1 MASITTRKN
10 GSRFIT
16 FHNARGEPQY
26 ITLGKVPKRYAEAV
40 KVRVED
46 LASAKLHGHA
56 PADDTLRWLR
66 DLDDHVYGKLAAVG
80 LVAPRQALTLGAWVM
95 QYLDERKGELKAESH
110 RKLGQTL
117 DKLVGRPKTADRD
130 AVKGYFDPDV
140 PLRQLT
146 PQDAAEWR
154 QWLRSQGLS
163 EAAIKTHIGNA
174 KTIMRE
180 AVRRKLI
187 EDDPFQHLKSG
198 PTPSRYTRY
207 VTPDEIAR
215 IIDACPNAE
224 WKLLFGL
231 ARYAGLRIPSE
242 SHLLTWA
249 DVDWE
254 RGRLTVRSPK
264 TERYAGHEQRLVP
277 VTPNLMKLLLDR
289 FTECGEDDQ
298 HLVTIRGQ
306 GRIMRTVRAVCARA
320 GVELWARL
328 WQTLRQSCEKEW
340 AMTFPQYA
348 VSKWIGH
355 SITVSGRHY
364 ANDVP
369 DELFRRAA
377 GVPAVDPNSDPNS
390 AQRNAQR
397 NRALLGGNE
406 RKRKTTAAQGDDRNS
421 LGFKDFPEF
430 SVSPCSTG
438 IWRRGESNPRPE
450 AFQPGPLRV

>member
-1 MASITTRKN
+1 MASITTRRN
-10 GSRFIT
+10 GSRFVT
-16 FHNARGEPQY
+16 FHSAEGVPRY
-26 ITLGKVPKRYAEAV
+26 ITLGKVSKRYAEAV

-46 LASAKLHGHA
+46 LAGAKLYGHV

-66 DLDDHVYGKLAAVG
+66 DLDDHLYGKLAAVG
-80 LVAPRQALTLGAWVM
+80 LVAPRQALTLGAWVT
-95 QYLDERKGELKAESH
+95 QYLAERKGELKAESH

-117 DKLVGRPKTADRD
+117 AKLVGRRKTADRD
-130 AVKGYFDPDV
+130 AVRGYFDPDI

-146 PQDAAEWR
+146 PQDAAAWR
-154 QWLRSQGLS
+154 QWLRSHGLS
-163 EAAIKTHIGNA
+163 EAAIKTHSGNV

-187 EDDPFQHLKSG
+187 ENDPFQHLKSG

-231 ARYAGLRIPSE
+231 ARHAGLRVPSE
-242 SHLLTWA
+242 SHLLTWGN
-249 DVDWE
+249 VDWV
-254 RGRLTVRSPK
+254 RGRLTVPSPK

-277 VTPNLMKLLLDR
+277 ITPSLMKLLLER
-289 FTECGEDDQ
+289 FAGCGEDDQ

-306 GRIMRTVRAVCARA
+306 GRIMKTVRAVCARA
-320 GVELWARL
+320 GVDLWSRL

-369 DELFRRAA
+369 DELFRQAA
-377 GVPAVDPNSDPNS
+377 GVPGGDPNNDQSG

-397 NRALLGGNE
+397 NRAMLGGNG

-421 LGFKDFPEF
+421 LGFKDFQES
-430 SVSPCSTG
+430 SVNPCPTMT
-438 IWRRGESNPRPE
+438 WRRGESNPRPE
-450 AFQPGPLRV
+450 AFQPEPLRV